1 MSVSHRAIIVGGVN
15 LETVGFIAD
24 DIRGHRSMPRR
35 TLPTTNVPGAIGPVV
50 VSNIERWSA
59 RRMEFSGTL
68 NAATFIEMQ
77 SRLDELKYRLAG
89 QDLVV
94 TVADD
99 ETREFRN
106 VRFEEIPAAL
116 FRPHL
121 IQTKTRVSLVA
132 IANDPRGYSTADT
145 VSASFGSTDL
155 AMPLGTAEVGP
166 VIRISGSTAGV
177 VNPAVIY
184 KNSIAAEIARLTL
197 ATTIGSTGFI
207 DIDLEAFTLIDE
219 TGANVSDLLNSTASA
234 FFRLDP
240 KDGDFV
246 NSSWATLQVTVGS
259 AVATYRKAYL

>member
-24 DIRGHRSMPRR
+24 DIRGHRSMTPRSR
-35 TLPTTNVPGAIGPVV
+35 PTTSVPGAIGLVV
-50 VSNIERWSA
+50 VSNIERWQP
-59 RRMEFSGTL
+59 RRMEFSGML
-68 NAATFIEMQ
+68 NAATFSEMQ

-89 QDLVV
+89 ADLIV

-99 ETREFRN
+99 ETREFQG
-106 VRFEEIPAAL
+106 VRFEAIPAAL

-145 VSASFGSTDL
+145 VSSSFGSTDL

-166 VIRISGSTAGV
+166 IIRISG
-177 VNPAVIY
+177 PAITPAIIY
-184 KNSIAAEIARLTL
+184 RNSAAVEQARLVLTS
-197 ATTIGSTGFI
+197 TIGSTGFI
-207 DIDLEAFTLIDE
+207 DIDLEALTLIDE
-219 TGANVSDLLNSTASA
+219 TGANVSEDLNSTASV

-240 KDGDFV
+240 RDGDFV
-246 NSSWATLQVTVGS
+246 GSSWPTLNVTAGS
-259 AVATYRKAYL
+259 AVATYRKAYW